1 MEEFNGGSR
10 AMTTNYDFDVLDD
23 TIHKYASSLLLSRYD
38 SECILTQGNYAY
50 KVKGGH
56 DGYLRYKK
64 EDGGKWVLIANW
76 CFYGLY
82 IVVRYRKPVWLRPMY
97 KSLFAK
103 MNFVPIAFQDYS
115 IELVG
120 SEGQILLGRRFRLS
134 PPSAF
139 NEVMANK
146 FDYPKEEIQLLKT
159 KVGFD

>member
-1 MEEFNGGSR
+1 MEDRELIR
-10 AMTTNYDFDVLDD
+10 NYNFDVSNDA
-23 TIHKYASSLLLSRYD
+23 IHKLAVAVLSSRYD
-38 SECILTQGNYAY
+38 SECILKQGNYAY
-50 KVKGGH
+50 QVKGGS
-56 DGYLRYKK
+56 DGYLRYNKG
-64 EDGGKWVLIANW
+64 DRGKWVLIANW

-103 MNFVPIAFQDYS
+103 MNFVSTSFKDYS

-120 SEGQILLGRRFRLS
+120 SEGQTLRSSRFRLS
-134 PPSAF
+134 PPLAF